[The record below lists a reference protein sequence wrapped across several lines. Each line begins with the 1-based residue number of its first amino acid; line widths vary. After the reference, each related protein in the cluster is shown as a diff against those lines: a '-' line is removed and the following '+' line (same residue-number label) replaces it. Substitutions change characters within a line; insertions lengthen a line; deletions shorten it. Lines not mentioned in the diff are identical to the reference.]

1 MRTFFLTVSAAILT
15 CVSLTV
21 ITPVITNAAVA
32 PLDSMYQWLEP
43 VGRVYNQGN
52 LLETENAQ
60 QELVRRVASV
70 IRAALT
76 LLGII
81 FIVLMV
87 YAGAR
92 WMTARGN
99 EDLVETARET
109 LKNAAIG
116 LVIIIA
122 SYALTS
128 TIITLLLR
136 ETAT

>member
-1 MRTFFLTVSAAILT
+1 
-15 CVSLTV
+15 
-21 ITPVITNAAVA
+21 
-32 PLDSMYQWLEP
+32 MYQWLDP

-52 LLETENAQ
+52 LLETENTQ
-60 QELVRRVASV
+60 QELIRRVASV

-81 FIVLMV
+81 FVVLIV

-99 EDLVETARET
+99 EDLVQTARDT
-109 LKNAAIG
+109 LQNAGIG

-122 SYALTS
+122 SYALTA
-128 TIITLLLR
+128 TIISLLLR
-136 ETAT
+136 ETTS

>member
-1 MRTFFLTVSAAILT
+1 MRTFFLTLSATILT
-15 CVSLTV
+15 CASLTV
-21 ITPVITNAAVA
+21 IPVITNAAVA
-32 PLDSMYQWLEP
+32 PLDSMYQWLDP

-52 LLETENAQ
+52 LLETENTQ
-60 QELVRRVASV
+60 QELIRRVASV

-81 FIVLMV
+81 FVVLIV

-99 EDLVETARET
+99 EDLVQTARDT
-109 LKNAAIG
+109 LQNAGIG

-122 SYALTS
+122 SYALTA
-128 TIITLLLR
+128 TIISLLLR
-136 ETAT
+136 ETTS